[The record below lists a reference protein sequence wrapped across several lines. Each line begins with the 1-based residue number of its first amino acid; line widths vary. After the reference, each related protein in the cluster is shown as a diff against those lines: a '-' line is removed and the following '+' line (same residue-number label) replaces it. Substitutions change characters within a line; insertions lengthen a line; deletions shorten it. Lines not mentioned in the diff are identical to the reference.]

1 MNDPEPKEGMEE
13 FSPVAHLLTQ
23 RPYAIVRSLNF
34 ARCTAP
40 GRKQCRSESK
50 LQTQFLVHALE
61 TDREHLHQLD
71 CRGQTADRI
80 DLSSTL
86 DSLPTRPWVGVG
98 PGLTVTGTTV
108 AVFEADD
115 RGEGSTSVMPMRAFS
130 RATTWA
136 RSRII
141 ETLTFSPLVCRLYE
155 TANLKCPPSTGGG
168 PLLGELLN
176 PRVGGTSYDIE
187 FFASDRSGKGE
198 VAESL
203 RFCQRLY
210 FEMLRVPVA
219 VSVNCPK
226 PPKTPS
232 LDPVTRYLPVP

>member
-1 MNDPEPKEGMEE
+1 M
-13 FSPVAHLLTQ
+13 
-23 RPYAIVRSLNF
+23 
-34 ARCTAP
+34 
-40 GRKQCRSESK
+40 
-50 LQTQFLVHALE
+50 
-61 TDREHLHQLD
+61 
-71 CRGQTADRI
+71 
-80 DLSSTL
+80 
-86 DSLPTRPWVGVG
+86 G

-115 RGEGSTSVMPMRAFS
+115 RGEGSASVMPMRAFS

-141 ETLTFSPLVCRLYE
+141 ETLTFSPSLVCRLYE

-203 RFCQRLY
+203 RFCPTTL
-210 FEMLRVPVA
+210 LRGVESPGGGLGELSEA
-219 VSVNCPK
+219 PK
-226 PPKTPS
+226 DALFRPS
-232 LDPVTRYLPVP
+232 D